1 MKILACDTSSSV
13 CAVGVFENDKLI
25 IKNELDN
32 GKTHS
37 ENFMLLVEKSLS
49 EVNLKLADMD
59 YLSVVVGPGSFT
71 GIRIGVASCKAM
83 AEVANIKMIS
93 LYSLEVLAANEYGK
107 GKNICA
113 LIDARNNQVYC
124 GVFDESLNKKE
135 EFMADDI
142 NVCLEQIKKYDDI
155 IFVGDGSIVH
165 KENIG
170 KVLSDRN
177 VMFSDNNKQR
187 AESLGIVSNKKIEN
201 GEFVT
206 ADEIIPVY
214 LRKSQAERM
223 KDKKE

>member
-37 ENFMLLVEKSLS
+37 ENFMPLVEKSLR

-93 LYSLEVLAANEYGK
+93 LYSLEVLARNEYGK
-107 GKNICA
+107 GK
-113 LIDARNNQVYC
+113 
-124 GVFDESLNKKE
+124 
-135 EFMADDI
+135 
-142 NVCLEQIKKYDDI
+142 
-155 IFVGDGSIVH
+155 IFV
-165 KENIG
+165 
-170 KVLSDRN
+170 L
-177 VMFSDNNKQR
+177 
-187 AESLGIVSNKKIEN
+187 
-201 GEFVT
+201 
-206 ADEIIPVY
+206 
-214 LRKSQAERM
+214 
-223 KDKKE
+223 

>member
-1 MKILACDTSSSV
+1 M
-13 CAVGVFENDKLI
+13 
-25 IKNELDN
+25 
-32 GKTHS
+32 
-37 ENFMLLVEKSLS
+37 
-49 EVNLKLADMD
+49 
-59 YLSVVVGPGSFT
+59 
-71 GIRIGVASCKAM
+71 
-83 AEVANIKMIS
+83 
-93 LYSLEVLAANEYGK
+93 
-107 GKNICA
+107 
-113 LIDARNNQVYC
+113 YC
-124 GVFDESLNKKE
+124 GIFDEILNKKE

-177 VMFSDNNKQR
+177 VIFSDNNKQR

-223 KDKKE
+223 KDNEYC